1 MALARARRNDS
12 GFNYWPGFVDALST
26 LVLSI
31 VFLLSVFLV
40 VQFFLSQEVTGK
52 DKALEQLNAKIA
64 QLNDLLSLEKLGKIT
79 LDDQVGQLRAGL
91 AAAESER
98 DRIKGLYEGLAGAG
112 GDAQG
117 RANEL
122 NKALESEKSVSSR
135 ALAQIEVLNQQ
146 ISALRR
152 QLAALEE
159 ALEVS
164 EKRDKESQGRIAD
177 LGQRLNV
184 ALAQRVQELSR
195 YRSEFFGR
203 LRAILGNRPDI
214 RIVGDRFVFQSEVF
228 FDTGQALLLPEG
240 RAELDKLATALIDLD
255 KQIPSE
261 LAWVLRVDGHTDMRP
276 INSPLFKSNWELSS
290 ARAISVV
297 QYLVFLGV
305 PAQRLVAA
313 GFAEFQPLDTA
324 PTEDAY
330 KRNRRIELK
339 LTERRGI
346 FHFAPIAP
354 QTRTPASRYG
364 SRPGGS
370 LIPRSI
376 STPASTGGASAGVV
390 SWCRRPTSS
399 PGGRADRMRHHRFV
413 GFSDQVVAPITG
425 DHHSLPLVD
434 EAKRHRPI
442 ASPWSCRQYPR
453 HGFYERCG
461 LLHAGEDVIRAQ
473 TLVLKMAWKP

>member
-1 MALARARRNDS
+1 MALARARRNES
-12 GFNYWPGFVDALST
+12 GFNYWPGFVDALLT

-64 QLNDLLSLEKLGKIT
+64 QLNDLLSLEKLGKLT

-91 AAAESER
+91 ASAESER

-122 NKALESEKSVSSR
+122 NKALESEKTVTSR

-159 ALEVS
+159 ALEAT
-164 EKRDKESQGRIAD
+164 EKRDKEYQGRIAD

-214 RIVGDRFVFQSEVF
+214 RIVGDRFVFQSEIF
-228 FDTGQALLLPEG
+228 FDAGQAILKPEG
-240 RAELDKLATALIDLD
+240 RTELDKLATALAELD
-255 KQIPSE
+255 RQIPAE
-261 LAWVLRVDGHTDMRP
+261 IAWVLRVDGHTDVRP
-276 INSPLFKSNWELSS
+276 IATPQFPSNWELSS
-290 ARAISVV
+290 ARAIAVV
-297 QYLVFLGV
+297 QYLISKGIS
-305 PAQRLVAA
+305 AQRLVAA
-313 GFAEFQPLDTA
+313 GFGEFQPLDAERTDEA
-324 PTEDAY
+324 FR
-330 KRNRRIELK
+330 RNRRIELK
-339 LTERRGI
+339 LTER
-346 FHFAPIAP
+346 
-354 QTRTPASRYG
+354 
-364 SRPGGS
+364 
-370 LIPRSI
+370 
-376 STPASTGGASAGVV
+376 
-390 SWCRRPTSS
+390 
-399 PGGRADRMRHHRFV
+399 
-413 GFSDQVVAPITG
+413 
-425 DHHSLPLVD
+425 
-434 EAKRHRPI
+434 
-442 ASPWSCRQYPR
+442 
-453 HGFYERCG
+453 
-461 LLHAGEDVIRAQ
+461 
-473 TLVLKMAWKP
+473 